1 MNQAPVPRRETP
13 PLAAEFRAAIESP
26 RPERSRSSGRPV
38 VGYFCSY
45 VPPELLLAA
54 GLDPLRLRGLGVE
67 DSSSGDAYLSH
78 LTCSFARQVT
88 AAVLD
93 GVYDFLA
100 GQISV
105 NCCDHLRR
113 ANDVLVAKSRLSY
126 HGYLSVPH
134 SFRPDL
140 LAWYLEELARLKDS
154 LEDHF
159 QVQITEAALQAA
171 TAQTNRVRER
181 MQKLDALR
189 RGAEPKLSGADLLT
203 AAVAARVLP
212 PDRFV
217 EKADALLAAARS
229 AEPVPGIRSRVILI
243 GGELDDPRYLR
254 TLESQGA
261 HVAGDLLCFGSRGLG
276 LPVET
281 GGPPLEALAR
291 AYLYQTPCARMMDEF
306 PRRYQTMVD
315 LFQECGAR
323 GIIFTRIKFCQIW
336 ANEVHNLRHRLETN
350 PLPLLVLEREYG
362 TVSSGQIK
370 TRVQAFLERL
380 ERAGGQ
386 P

>member
-134 SFRPDL
+134 SSRPDL

-159 QVQITEAALQAA
+159 QVQITDEALQAA

-189 RGAEPKLSGADLLT
+189 RGPKPKLSGADLLT

-212 PDRFV
+212 PDSFV
-217 EKADALLAAARS
+217 EKADALLAAAPAAGPRRRGRGVGRPRS
-229 AEPVPGIRSRVILI
+229 
-243 GGELDDPRYLR
+243 PRG
-254 TLESQGA
+254 GA
-261 HVAGDLLCFGSRGLG
+261 HFRQSSGRSPHAGGPSRSHPTRHRAPARPAPGEDWRGSRRGLRDVVRLVG
-276 LPVET
+276 SC
-281 GGPPLEALAR
+281 R
-291 AYLYQTPCARMMDEF
+291 A
-306 PRRYQTMVD
+306 
-315 LFQECGAR
+315 
-323 GIIFTRIKFCQIW
+323 
-336 ANEVHNLRHRLETN
+336 
-350 PLPLLVLEREYG
+350 
-362 TVSSGQIK
+362 S
-370 TRVQAFLERL
+370 
-380 ERAGGQ
+380 
-386 P
+386 